1 MRRRIVV
8 AIVAVAAASVVLF
21 AIPLAIVQQRELR
34 DQELVRLQ
42 RDAVAATRAIDVPGQ
57 PGDPVEVP
65 RSRDRLAVY
74 GTNGRLIT
82 GVGPRVADAAVRSAL
97 RFSKPTTAQ
106 RGGRL
111 IVAVPVLAREH
122 VIAALRAS
130 RSTGGVDADVRRR
143 LLIVVAIA
151 LGVIVAAALAALAVA
166 RRLVRPIDRLSDAAA
181 RLGDGDFSA
190 RAPRAGVAELD
201 AVAATLDSTAQR
213 LEDLLQRERAFTADA
228 SHQLR
233 TPLAALRLEL
243 ETLELEGL
251 DVARPLEQVD
261 RLEATIDTLLA
272 VARDV
277 PLDRGEIDLV
287 ALVDGMEPTWRSRLA
302 LDGRPL
308 HVQVLAPAVAARA
321 AAPVVEH
328 ITDVLLDNAH
338 RHGEGAVTMTVR
350 SAPGG
355 AALDVG
361 DCGSGL
367 QGDPEAAFAR
377 RAGSGNGHGIGL
389 SLARSLAQAEHG
401 RLIVTRPGP
410 NPVFT
415 LLLPPPSAPLPE
427 AAGSA
432 PGADDAA
439 GA

>member
-1 MRRRIVV
+1 MRRRLVV
-8 AIVAVAAASVVLF
+8 AIVSVAAASVVLF
-21 AIPLAIVQQRELR
+21 AIPLGVVQQRELR

-42 RDAVAATRAIDVPGQ
+42 RDAVAATRAVDVPGH

-65 RSRDRLAVY
+65 PSHDRLAVY
-74 GTNGRLIT
+74 ATSGRLVT
-82 GVGPRVADAAVRSAL
+82 GSGPANGDGPVQSAL
-97 RFSKPTTAQ
+97 RTGKPATEQHA
-106 RGGRL
+106 GRL
-111 IVAVPVLAREH
+111 VVAVPVLARER
-122 VIAALRAS
+122 VTAALRAS
-130 RSTGGVDADVRRR
+130 RSTAGVDADVRNR
-143 LLIVVAIA
+143 LLVVAAIA
-151 LGVIVAAALAALAVA
+151 IGVIVAAALAALAVS
-166 RRLVRPIDRLSDAAA
+166 RRLVRPIERLSDAAA

-201 AVAATLDSTAQR
+201 AVAATLDSTAER

-251 DVARPLEQVD
+251 AVRRPLEQVD

-277 PLDRGEIDLV
+277 PRDRGEIDLV
-287 ALVDGMEPTWRSRLA
+287 SVADGLESEWHSRLA
-302 LDGRPL
+302 AEGRPL
-308 HVQVLAPAVAARA
+308 FLRVLAPTVHARA

-338 RHGEGAVTMTVR
+338 RHGSGAVTVTVR
-350 SAPGG
+350 TAAGG
-355 AALDVG
+355 AAIDVA
-361 DCGSGL
+361 DCGQGL
-367 QGDPEAAFAR
+367 HGDPEAAFTR
-377 RAGSGNGHGIGL
+377 RSGSGNGHGIGL

-401 RLIVTRPGP
+401 RLIVTDPGP

-415 LLLPPPSAPLPE
+415 LLLPQPD
-427 AAGSA
+427 
-432 PGADDAA
+432 DDATS
-439 GA
+439 

>member
-1 MRRRIVV
+1 MRRRLVV
-8 AIVAVAAASVVLF
+8 AIVSVAAASVVLF
-21 AIPLAIVQQRELR
+21 AIPLGVVQQRELR

-65 RSRDRLAVY
+65 HSKDRLAVY
-74 GTNGRLIT
+74 GTNGRLLT
-82 GVGPRVADAAVRSAL
+82 GNGPASADGPVRSAL
-97 RFSKPTTAQ
+97 RTAAAATALHN
-106 RGGRL
+106 GRL
-111 IVAVPVLAREH
+111 VVAVPVLAREH
-122 VIAALRAS
+122 VTAALRAS
-130 RSTGGVDADVRRR
+130 RSTAGVDADVRER
-143 LLIVVAIA
+143 LLVVGAIA
-151 LGVIVAAALAALAVA
+151 VGVIVAAALAALWVS

-243 ETLELEGL
+243 ETMELEGHA
-251 DVARPLEQVD
+251 VRRPLEQVD
-261 RLEATIDTLLA
+261 RLEGTIDTLLA

-277 PLDRGEIDLV
+277 PRDRGEIDLV
-287 ALVDGMEPTWRSRLA
+287 AVADSMESTWHSRLA
-302 LDGRPL
+302 ADGRPL
-308 HVQVLAPAVAARA
+308 HVRVQAPAVHARA

-328 ITDVLLDNAH
+328 IAEVLLDNAH
-338 RHGEGAVTMTVR
+338 RHGSGAVTMTVR
-350 SAPGG
+350 TAPG
-355 AALDVG
+355 AAAIDVA
-361 DCGSGL
+361 DCGEGL
-367 QGDPEAAFAR
+367 RGDPEAAFAR

-401 RLIVTRPGP
+401 RLIVTDPGP

-415 LLLPPPSAPLPE
+415 LLLPQPVDSA
-427 AAGSA
+427 
-432 PGADDAA
+432 
-439 GA
+439 

>member
-1 MRRRIVV
+1 MRRRIIV

-21 AIPLAIVQQRELR
+21 AIPLGVVQQRELR

-57 PGDPVEVP
+57 PGDPVDVP

-82 GVGPRVADAAVRSAL
+82 GAGPAAADAPVRTAL
-97 RFSKPTTAQ
+97 GSSKPTTAQ
-106 RGGRL
+106 RAGRL
-111 IVAVPVLAREH
+111 IVAVPVLAHER

-130 RSTGGVDADVRRR
+130 RSTAGVDADVQRR
-143 LLIVVAIA
+143 LLVVAAIA
-151 LGVIVAAALAALAVA
+151 LGVIVAAVLAALAVA

-261 RLEATIDTLLA
+261 RLETTIDTLLA

-277 PLDRGEIDLV
+277 PLDRGQIDLV
-287 ALVDGMEPTWRSRLA
+287 ALVDGMEPAWRSRLA
-302 LDGRPL
+302 IDGRPL
-308 HVQVLAPAVAARA
+308 HVRVLAPTVTARA

-328 ITDVLLDNAH
+328 IADVLLDNAH
-338 RHGEGAVTMTVR
+338 RHGEGAVTVTVR

-361 DCGSGL
+361 DCGEGL
-367 QGDPEAAFAR
+367 RGDPEAAFAR

-401 RLIVTRPGP
+401 RLIVSRAGP

-415 LLLPPPSAPLPE
+415 LVLPPSAPSPQ
-427 AAGSA
+427 AVGAA
-432 PGADDAA
+432 PGADGAA